1 MSVDV
6 HRHFHDELS
15 HVKVRLLTMS
25 GEAEAALG
33 LAVEALLERD
43 SEKAGR
49 VIAGDRV
56 IDAMEVEIEE
66 QCVNLLALQQ
76 PMARDLRML
85 TSALKIAND
94 LERVGDHAVNIAQST
109 ERLLQTR
116 PIAPEP
122 EIVEM
127 ARLAREMLSDALEA
141 FIRGDAAGGPGGLPE
156 GRQGGRAHGSVFR
169 ILLTHMM
176 EDPHTIGAGM
186 ELFLVSRNLERIAD
200 LATNIG
206 EDVVFLVEGRSI
218 KHHAEDRGE
227 ARESP
232 APMLRDRIGRIHH
245 RGART
250 QDSGR
255 IGNRRSLPQRTYFL
269 NLASLIRKALQIKL
283 QKCEGNCA
291 STAIGE
297 VYEVPKIPLS
307 NSVAVLSSFIL
318 DFSSRIVPPN
328 IRPRHQLQSHGSA
341 IHIITEP

>member
-43 SEKAGR
+43 EDKARR

-56 IDAMEVEIEE
+56 IDSMEVEIEE
-66 QCVNLLALQQ
+66 QCINLLALQQ

-109 ERLLQTR
+109 ERLTQAR
-116 PIAPEP
+116 PITPEP

-127 ARLAREMLSDALEA
+127 ARLARDMLSDALEA
-141 FIRGDAAGGPGGLPE
+141 FIRGDANAGREVCL
-156 GRQGGRAHGSVFR
+156 RDDKVDALHRSVFR

-176 EDPHTIGAGM
+176 EDPHMIGAGM
-186 ELFLVSRNLERIAD
+186 ELFLVSRNLERVAD

-206 EDVVFLVEGRSI
+206 EDVVFLVEGKSI
-218 KHHAEDRGE
+218 KHHAEDRGD
-227 ARESP
+227 AP
-232 APMLRDRIGRIHH
+232 A
-245 RGART
+245 
-250 QDSGR
+250 SG
-255 IGNRRSLPQRTYFL
+255 
-269 NLASLIRKALQIKL
+269 
-283 QKCEGNCA
+283 
-291 STAIGE
+291 
-297 VYEVPKIPLS
+297 VYQATS
-307 NSVAVLSSFIL
+307 
-318 DFSSRIVPPN
+318 
-328 IRPRHQLQSHGSA
+328 GS
-341 IHIITEP
+341 